1 MYTLRRLPFLD
12 RSSENYLNL
21 IQVDPM
27 PTETDLQDFVVRISP
42 PQLSPFSTGGN
53 CCKNVMRLSRPFCPS
68 SISGIVDTYGV
79 AREYL
84 QAVELPHA
92 VRIWREAGFTLD
104 ADMTKV
110 FKKEDSAILAVM
122 VKN

>member
-21 IQVDPM
+21 IQVDPK
-27 PTETDLQDFVVRISP
+27 PTQSELADYVVTISS

-53 CCKNVMRLSRPFCPS
+53 CCKNVMKDTRAFCPS
-68 SISGIVDTYGV
+68 NTAGIVDTYGV

-84 QAVELPHA
+84 QTVELPHA
-92 VRIWREAGFTLD
+92 VRIWREAGFSLD
-104 ADMTKV
+104 ADMTKI
-110 FKKEDSAILAVM
+110 FKKEDSVILAVM